1 VKPVGSDRERIR
13 PPFVSL
19 EVIVLLAEI
28 SFADVLW
35 STVVIFFMISY
46 LMALFSIITD
56 LFRDRE
62 LGGVAKAIWFLLL
75 LILPLLSMLVYLIVR
90 GNGMARRQAA
100 QVQAAQQEFD
110 SYVRSVAP
118 AKSPA
123 EQVADA
129 KALLDQ
135 GVISADEFEALKRK
149 ALS

>member
-1 VKPVGSDRERIR
+1 M
-13 PPFVSL
+13 
-19 EVIVLLAEI
+19 LLAEI

>member
-1 VKPVGSDRERIR
+1 
-13 PPFVSL
+13 
-19 EVIVLLAEI
+19 VLLAEI

>member
-1 VKPVGSDRERIR
+1 M
-13 PPFVSL
+13 
-19 EVIVLLAEI
+19 LLAEV

-75 LILPLLSMLVYLIVR
+75 LVLPLLSMLVYLIVR
-90 GNGMARRQAA
+90 GNGMAQRQAA
-100 QVQAAQQEFD
+100 QAQAAKQEFD

-135 GVISADEFEALKRK
+135 GVISTQEFEALKRK

>member
-1 VKPVGSDRERIR
+1 M
-13 PPFVSL
+13 
-19 EVIVLLAEI
+19 LLAEV
-28 SFADVLW
+28 SFGDVLW
-35 STVVIFFMISY
+35 STIVIFFMISY

-62 LGGVAKAIWFLLL
+62 LGGAAKAIWFLLL
-75 LILPLLSMLVYLIVR
+75 LVFPLLSMLVYLIAR
-90 GNGMARRQAA
+90 GDGMARRRTAE
-100 QVQAAQQEFD
+100 VQAARQEFD

-135 GVISADEFEALKRK
+135 GVISSEEFETLKRK